1 MTRVDSLSPRSSLS
15 PLGSLL
21 PPLIN
26 ARPSL
31 LSSTLCLNMV
41 AVLFILPFLAAVFV
55 RLVDAGTPINISAN
69 VRGKRYEISA
79 STGTSSSFPPL
90 FTVSIIN

>member
-1 MTRVDSLSPRSSLS
+1 MSIPS
-15 PLGSLL
+15 PLGPVSLPL
-21 PPLIN
+21 DLSFHRSSTHDPPY
-26 ARPSL
+26 L